1 MKITVCLVTKGR
13 NEYISDCLSSFE
25 TAIQIPEVNILI
37 VANGCDHE
45 SLEQLRD
52 WSRRFPEK
60 VSLIELLEN
69 NSRPDIIFPI
79 ISKTNPDWVIFPGDD
94 DKLISETLK
103 LAVTKIKSDKD
114 LVAIGYSARIINE
127 KGHETGE
134 TISPSGL
141 YSKNQVQ
148 ILGRSFSEPPAIW
161 PSLIFKYDAIKEII
175 PTSRFAFDWWVS
187 VNLLLVGKVEF
198 SNDYATYYRRHS
210 GQESSVVPPQRKYL
224 EDYIWLRSAV
234 ESISFKAFVERATS
248 DQLAEVWLEAIKR
261 GPIYDDPI
269 LGRQLL
275 LDLGL
280 TLSKLAKSDESRA
293 KYLSQ
298 IAKLNQVIL
307 TGYEVRHLGF
317 FTKEFDDAEVKN
329 FNFAVEK
336 KACVVVSELLKKISD
351 TSLEASASIGCAHSP
366 KGDVRIDCVKLSDL
380 PETEKFGWIIMEISE
395 MLLQK
400 EDINSNLS
408 IGEKILISRFRAIRK
423 KMPGKLRNKLRKLR
437 G

>member
-13 NEYISDCLSSFE
+13 NEYIGDCLSSLE
-25 TAIQIPEVNILI
+25 IAIQIPEVFVII
-37 VANGCDHE
+37 VSNGCDQE
-45 SLEQLRD
+45 SFEQFRV
-52 WSRRFPEK
+52 WSGRFPEK
-60 VSLIELLEN
+60 VNLIELQKN
-69 NSRPDIIFPI
+69 NVRPDVIFPI

-94 DKLISETLK
+94 DKLIAETLK
-103 LAVTKIKSDKD
+103 LAVSKINSDKE

-127 KGHETGE
+127 KGNETGE
-134 TISPSGL
+134 TINPSGL
-141 YSKNQVQ
+141 YSKNQAQ
-148 ILGRSFSEPPAIW
+148 TLGRSFSEPPAIW
-161 PSLIFKYDAIKEII
+161 PSLLFKYDAIKEII

-224 EDYIWLRSAV
+224 EDYIWLRTAL
-234 ESISFKAFVERATS
+234 ESDSFKAFVERTNS
-248 DQLAEVWLEAIKR
+248 DQLAEMWLETIRR
-261 GPIYDDPI
+261 GPIYDDPY

-275 LDLGL
+275 MDLGL
-280 TLSKLAKSDESRA
+280 TLSKLAKSDDSSA

-307 TGYEVRHLGF
+307 IGNEVRHLGF
-317 FTKEFDDAEVKN
+317 FTKEFDDADVRN
-329 FNFAVEK
+329 FNFEVEK
-336 KACVVVSELLKKISD
+336 KACVVVSALLEKISD
-351 TSLEASASIGCAHSP
+351 TSLEVSASIGCAHSP
-366 KGDVRIDCVKLSDL
+366 KSDVRIDCKKLNDL
-380 PETEKFGWIIMEISE
+380 PESEKFAWVIMEISKN
-395 MLLQK
+395 LVQRAN
-400 EDINSNLS
+400 INSDLS